1 MAHTPPAPGP
11 SVRHSKQIVGF
22 KENASGWDVRE
33 SADENSIPPHAKKT
47 PTLPEPTRS
56 LSPVLSPSSRP
67 PPSFRGAVRQPLAD
81 MTAVT
86 VLAKEINKLELENAR
101 LVRRNVVLEKTVKG
115 LCTLYREF

>member
-1 MAHTPPAPGP
+1 
-11 SVRHSKQIVGF
+11 
-22 KENASGWDVRE
+22 
-33 SADENSIPPHAKKT
+33 
-47 PTLPEPTRS
+47 
-56 LSPVLSPSSRP
+56 
-67 PPSFRGAVRQPLAD
+67 